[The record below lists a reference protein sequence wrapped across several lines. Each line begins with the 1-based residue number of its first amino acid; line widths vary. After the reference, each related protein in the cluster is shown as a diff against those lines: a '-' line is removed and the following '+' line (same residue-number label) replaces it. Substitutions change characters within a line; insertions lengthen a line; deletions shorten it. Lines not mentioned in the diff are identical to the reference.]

1 MPHSGLISSF
11 ASVTFSSIKESNY
24 INLLCLKGLRCNLEN
39 REVKT
44 SNLVMFLKFT
54 FANELQECLEK
65 KNQTISLDLSA
76 QNCRFL
82 YMFLQRE
89 FGPSH

>member
-1 MPHSGLISSF
+1 
-11 ASVTFSSIKESNY
+11 
-24 INLLCLKGLRCNLEN
+24 
-39 REVKT
+39 
-44 SNLVMFLKFT
+44 MFLKFT

-65 KNQTISLDLSA
+65 KKQTISLDLSA